1 MGMSAS
7 QARLLYLT
15 AQLNNLS
22 LKGQNVSDAKARLA
36 LDTQAIQ
43 EKYIR
48 ALNSS
53 RLFVNTNIFATD
65 GSVMQSEYITLEN
78 LAASGYKVSD
88 GSKILG
94 YKWER
99 VPTGETETIKA
110 GFEKVAIYP
119 TQNVVTTPAFSDP
132 SPNAIGSIEK
142 MQQLIESM
150 GLTDKDLA
158 VKSYTTTVNGKSQ
171 EINSIVIKSQKA
183 LIKFMKHYKM
193 RLLTE

>member
-43 EKYIR
+43 DKYIR

-53 RLFVNTNIFATD
+53 RLFLNSNIFATD
-65 GSVMQSEYITLEN
+65 GSVFTSEYITLEN
-78 LAASGYKVSD
+78 LAANGYKVSD

-94 YKWER
+94 YKWENI
-99 VPTGETETIKA
+99 PTGEKELIEGPAEPDYTKP
-110 GFEKVAIYP
+110 IYP
-119 TQNVVTTPAFSDP
+119 MKEIETDGFIAP
-132 SPNAIGSIEK
+132 SATAIGDAAK
-142 MQQLIESM
+142 MQNIVNSL
-150 GLTDKDLA
+150 GLTTNDLD
-158 VKSYTTTVNGKSQ
+158 VQSYKTMINGQEK
-171 EINSIVIKSQKA
+171 EINAIVIKS
-183 LIKFMKHYKM
+183 
-193 RLLTE
+193 